1 MVHLQMKRHSIKST
15 KGKPSDIDLK
25 DKIKINVLFCTILDP
40 STTKEGK
47 IYSDWCGR
55 FPTASSRGNK
65 YNYVMYVYACNPI
78 LTTAMKNRSDKE
90 TIRDFTSLTEDLKSR
105 GINPGF
111 HFMENEA
118 YTALKLT
125 MTTMKI
131 KYQLVPP
138 SNHRANNAER

>member
-1 MVHLQMKRHSIKST
+1 
-15 KGKPSDIDLK
+15 
-25 DKIKINVLFCTILDP
+25 
-40 STTKEGK
+40 
-47 IYSDWCGR
+47 
-55 FPTASSRGNK
+55 
-65 YNYVMYVYACNPI
+65 
-78 LTTAMKNRSDKE
+78 MKNRSDKE